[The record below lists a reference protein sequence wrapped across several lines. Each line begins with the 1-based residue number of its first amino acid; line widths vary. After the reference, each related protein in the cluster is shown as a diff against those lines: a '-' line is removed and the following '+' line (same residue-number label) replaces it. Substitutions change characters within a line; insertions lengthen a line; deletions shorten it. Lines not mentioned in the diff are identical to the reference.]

1 MLVLLWSMQCLVVCM
16 LTIEVCQQFFCTFC
30 VVRGQ
35 VVLHLLLLVC
45 SVQFLECLLSCS
57 RLLDHVVDVGV
68 LLSKIAVVAE
78 VVDVSSKKLL
88 WFARF
93 EVADV
98 LE

>member
-45 SVQFLECLLSCS
+45 SVQIPGVFTELQLFIPDSSIMLSM
-57 RLLDHVVDVGV
+57 
-68 LLSKIAVVAE
+68 
-78 VVDVSSKKLL
+78 
-88 WFARF
+88 
-93 EVADV
+93 
-98 LE
+98 